1 MQLHCTPP
9 ACSLGSK
16 RRRRRRIR
24 RSYLR
29 RHRTE
34 LELRSFYCAH
44 RLRSLASTLGRTA
57 SCISRTALH
66 HAARLAALLK
76 CIGDSDRR
84 HGCAPINRVAPVY
97 STTGHM
103 TYPQAVHVRCTRWPN
118 ITLATRSAW
127 AGRAGAGPDGTSRS
141 IGRPRG
147 TIGRREAGKFERAR
161 PGVKKLER
169 NIIGHCV
176 GRLILSSTRGTLR
189 SQAITTSCSSSGR
202 AYGHLNC
209 AHFTRCIGI
218 RIPARHKSP
227 GPARAALTGY
237 GGQFCMN
244 LIVMTPACSMS
255 SYLPLRHR
263 AAGAP
268 AERPSAL
275 PCPQNGTIG

>member
-1 MQLHCTPP
+1 MTGRRQLGTAQQGRHSLTIEPGQAPLEQCMQLHCTPP

-161 PGVKKLER
+161 PGKEAR
-169 NIIGHCV
+169 TEHHW
-176 GRLILSSTRGTLR
+176 TLR
-189 SQAITTSCSSSGR
+189 R
-202 AYGHLNC
+202 
-209 AHFTRCIGI
+209 
-218 RIPARHKSP
+218 
-227 GPARAALTGY
+227 
-237 GGQFCMN
+237 
-244 LIVMTPACSMS
+244 
-255 SYLPLRHR
+255 
-263 AAGAP
+263 
-268 AERPSAL
+268 
-275 PCPQNGTIG
+275 